1 VEKFFQS
8 KDSFLKRLD
17 ILQDKICKEGPNSV
31 KLMGQ
36 VQTIAPPFHKTEGGG
51 YGFAKKALKTKRF
64 PKRKKNLLHF
74 REREEFV
81 NFSINSQR
89 KAYYRS

>member
-1 VEKFFQS
+1 LNNRAKKKQKWKNFFNHFQS

-36 VQTIAPPFHKTEGGG
+36 VQTIAPPFTKQRGEVM
-51 YGFAKKALKTKRF
+51 ALQKKPSKQKDFQKEKRICSILE
-64 PKRKKNLLHF
+64 KEKNL
-74 REREEFV
+74 
-81 NFSINSQR
+81 
-89 KAYYRS
+89 